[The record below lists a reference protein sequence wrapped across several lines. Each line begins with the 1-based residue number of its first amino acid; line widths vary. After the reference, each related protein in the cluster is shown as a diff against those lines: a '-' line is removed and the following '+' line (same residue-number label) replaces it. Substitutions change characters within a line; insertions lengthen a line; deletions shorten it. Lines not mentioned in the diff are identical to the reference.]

1 MSSKKVKNKKQMTR
15 KELQKH
21 NVELLT
27 INAELLDENKK
38 LENSLQLLQ
47 DVHSVNEMLRGR
59 ITRQEELAA
68 LDRERIAQQANQ
80 IQDLRETLRALGH
93 EA

>member
-1 MSSKKVKNKKQMTR
+1 MSLKKDKTTI
-15 KELQKH
+15 KEVQEH
-21 NVELLT
+21 NDELLS
-27 INAELLDENKK
+27 INAQLLDENKK
-38 LENSLQLLQ
+38 LQDSLQLLQ

-68 LDRERIAQQANQ
+68 LDRERIAQQAKE
-80 IQDLRETLRALGH
+80 IHDLRETLRASGH